1 MPEPQKP
8 KVFISYSH
16 DSDLHRDFVRGLS
29 DRLRKEG
36 LDCLID
42 QYINGFPPEGWQ
54 CWMENQIEAA
64 DFVLLVCTETYLR
77 RYRKQETDGG
87 RGVTFEGVVI
97 SQTLYDHYYHNTKFI
112 PVVPQQGKAEHVPIP
127 LKQYSTYRL
136 PEDYET
142 LYRLLSNQ
150 AKFVPPPVGEIRTP
164 SLLSRL
170 FGGKKPAPASAANT
184 AIAIY
189 DQRFPVTDNNAMVGR
204 EQMLAQLNQYWEQ
217 HSVRVVVLQAWGGV
231 GKTALVNLW
240 REHLRLA
247 ADTAYAPQRIY
258 CWSFQNQGSERAQ
271 TSSGQFF
278 SHALAWFGAEQQ
290 KFSSED
296 DKGVYL
302 AKQINTQRSLLV
314 LDGLEVFQPW
324 NSVQEL
330 KHQLNDMAL
339 FGLLK
344 TLAQINLGLCVIT
357 TRQALDKRL
366 LEHGGVVERQLSN
379 LPMQAAVQL
388 LQNAGIKGKAAQLE
402 PVVKKY
408 QRHAYSLVLLASYLK
423 TYAQGDIR
431 RLDTLPPLLD
441 DDSEAN
447 WQGRQIM
454 FAYADALNGKEEL
467 GLLYVVSVFEQA
479 VEHGLILELIRALKI
494 RYQSALNKLNL
505 TRLDEPQRWA
515 ACCGCLR
522 KQGLLLGNSDEWLD
536 LHPLVRDFFRR
547 EFAQRHGGIKKII
560 HLELYAYYKALP
572 EKEFP
577 DTLEEMQPLFSAVAH
592 GCAAGLHQQALDE
605 VFWPRISRQESYIVS
620 KLGAFSDTIATVV
633 HFFTTPWYIPA
644 AGLLDRD
651 KAVILSWAGFSLH
664 AVGRLREAL
673 KPMQRS
679 VEVRA
684 KQREW
689 RAASVNANNL
699 SELQL
704 TLGDI
709 EEARRSGQLSVD
721 YADRSGEMFWRM
733 GTRSTYAD
741 SMHQAGETQV
751 AIALFYEAEQFQ
763 QKYQP
768 EYPRLCSLPGFRYCD
783 LLLAQRETAAVLER
797 AEYALNVAITTEL
810 GLLSVALDQLSVGRV
825 HLQRLVGGSLAG
837 DSSQE
842 HRLQAGEWMEQAV
855 ASLRAAGDIS
865 RLPWGL
871 LSRAALHRHTHNFS
885 RTRQD
890 LQEVFDIADGS
901 GMRLHLTDYHLEMA
915 RLLVAES
922 LAPCPP
928 CGGRVGE
935 GGNSREAAD
944 PAYHIAEAER
954 LINETGYHRRDKELA
969 ELKT

>member
-1 MPEPQKP
+1 MTR
-8 KVFISYSH
+8 VFISYSH
-16 DSDLHRDFVRGLS
+16 DSDAHRDFVRGLS
-29 DRLRKEG
+29 DRLRTDG
-36 LDCLID
+36 LECLID

-77 RYRKQETDGG
+77 RYRKQETEGG

-97 SQTLYDHYYHNTKFI
+97 SQVLYDHYYHNTKFI
-112 PVVPQQGKAEHVPIP
+112 PVVPQQGKPEHVPIP

-142 LYRLLSNQ
+142 LYRLLTNQ
-150 AKFVPPPVGEIRTP
+150 AQFLPTPLGEIRPP
-164 SLLSRL
+164 SLLSRW
-170 FGGKKPAPASAANT
+170 FGGKKPAPTSAANT
-184 AIAIY
+184 AIAVY

-290 KFSSED
+290 KFSSEY

-302 AKQINTQRSLLV
+302 AKLINTQRSLLV

-330 KHQLNDMAL
+330 KHQLNDLAL
-339 FGLLK
+339 LGLLK
-344 TLAQINLGLCVIT
+344 TLAQVNLGLCVIT

-402 PVVKKY
+402 PVVKQY

-479 VEHGLILELIRALKI
+479 VERGLILELIRALKAGG
-494 RYQSALNKLNL
+494 YQTALNKLTL

-515 ACCGCLR
+515 ACCGRLC

-547 EFAQRHGGIKKII
+547 EFVQRHGGIKRII

-572 EKEFP
+572 EKELP

-592 GCAAGLHQQALDE
+592 GCAAGLHQQALHE
-605 VFWPRISRQESYIVS
+605 IYWPRIQRSGQVYICNN
-620 KLGAFSDTIATVV
+620 LGAFSDDLATVA
-633 HFFTTPWYIPA
+633 HFFTTPWHTPV
-644 AGLLDRD
+644 AGLQEMWQ
-651 KAVILSWAGFSLH
+651 AGVVQGWAGFSLR
-664 AVGRLREAL
+664 ALGRLREAL
-673 KPMQRS
+673 EPMQANIEMS
-679 VEVRA
+679 VQQENWIEAA
-684 KQREW
+684 KG
-689 RAASVNANNL
+689 ASNL

-704 TLGDI
+704 TLGDVAQAV
-709 EEARRSGQLSVD
+709 ESGARSSR
-721 YADRSGEMFWRM
+721 YADQSGDMFHRM
-733 GTRSTYAD
+733 SKRTTHAD
-741 SMHQAGETQV
+741 ALHQAGDTAV
-751 AIALFYEAEQFQ
+751 ALALFREAEQLQ
-763 QKYQP
+763 QEREP
-768 EYPRLCSLPGFRYCD
+768 EFPRLYSLQGFRYCD
-783 LLLAQRETAAVLER
+783 LLLTQGSTAEVLER
-797 AEYALNVAITTEL
+797 AEYDLDCWTNHFSN
-810 GLLSVALDQLSVGRV
+810 GSLLDFSLPKLTIGCA
-825 HLQRLVGGSLAG
+825 HLQQLLLPSTSGRGAGGEGL
-837 DSSQE
+837 
-842 HRLQAGEWMEQAV
+842 HWLEQAV
-855 ASLRAAGDIS
+855 AGLRASGYQQMMP
-865 RLPWGL
+865 LGL
-871 LSRAALHRHTHNFS
+871 LARAALHRHTRDFA
-885 RTRQD
+885 RARQD

-915 RLLVAES
+915 RLLVAEAKT
-922 LAPCPP
+922 LTPTPLP
-928 CGGRVGE
+928 EVE
-935 GGNSREAAD
+935 GLQEHISKAAK
-944 PAYHIAEAER
+944 
-954 LINETGYHRRDKELA
+954 LIEETGYHRRDPELA
-969 ELKT
+969 ALQGLAHDR

>member
-1 MPEPQKP
+1 M
-8 KVFISYSH
+8 
-16 DSDLHRDFVRGLS
+16 
-29 DRLRKEG
+29 
-36 LDCLID
+36 
-42 QYINGFPPEGWQ
+42 
-54 CWMENQIEAA
+54 
-64 DFVLLVCTETYLR
+64 
-77 RYRKQETDGG
+77 
-87 RGVTFEGVVI
+87 I
-97 SQTLYDHYYHNTKFI
+97 SQTLYDNYYLNDKFI
-112 PVVPQQGKAEHVPIP
+112 PVLPQQGKYEHVPIT
-127 LKQYSTYRL
+127 LKRYSTYRL

-142 LYRLLSNQ
+142 LYRLLTNQ
-150 AKFVPPPVGEIRTP
+150 AKFIPAPPGEIRQP
-164 SLLSRL
+164 SLLSRW
-170 FGGKKPAPASAANT
+170 FGSKKPAPVSAAHT
-184 AIAIY
+184 AIAVY

-278 SHALAWFGAEQQ
+278 SHALEWFGAKQQ
-290 KFSSED
+290 KFSSEY

-302 AKQINTQRSLLV
+302 AKLINTQRSLLV

-330 KHQLNDMAL
+330 KHQLNDLAL

-388 LQNAGIKGKAAQLE
+388 LQNAGIKGKAAQLK

-479 VEHGLILELIRALKI
+479 VERGLILELIRALKVGG
-494 RYQSALNKLNL
+494 YQTALSRLNL

-515 ACCGCLR
+515 ACCGRLR

-560 HLELYAYYKALP
+560 HLELYTYYKALP
-572 EKEFP
+572 EKELP

-592 GCAAGLHQQALDE
+592 GCAAGLHEQALEE
-605 VFWPRISRQESYIVS
+605 VYSPRILREGEHYLTK
-620 KLGAFSDTIATVV
+620 KLGAFSDDLATVA
-633 HFFTTPWYIPA
+633 HFFTTPWHTP
-644 AGLLDRD
+644 
-651 KAVILSWAGFSLH
+651 
-664 AVGRLREAL
+664 
-673 KPMQRS
+673 QR
-679 VEVRA
+679 V
-684 KQREW
+684 
-689 RAASVNANNL
+689 
-699 SELQL
+699 
-704 TLGDI
+704 
-709 EEARRSGQLSVD
+709 
-721 YADRSGEMFWRM
+721 
-733 GTRSTYAD
+733 
-741 SMHQAGETQV
+741 
-751 AIALFYEAEQFQ
+751 
-763 QKYQP
+763 
-768 EYPRLCSLPGFRYCD
+768 
-783 LLLAQRETAAVLER
+783 
-797 AEYALNVAITTEL
+797 
-810 GLLSVALDQLSVGRV
+810 
-825 HLQRLVGGSLAG
+825 
-837 DSSQE
+837 
-842 HRLQAGEWMEQAV
+842 
-855 ASLRAAGDIS
+855 
-865 RLPWGL
+865 
-871 LSRAALHRHTHNFS
+871 
-885 RTRQD
+885 
-890 LQEVFDIADGS
+890 
-901 GMRLHLTDYHLEMA
+901 
-915 RLLVAES
+915 
-922 LAPCPP
+922 
-928 CGGRVGE
+928 
-935 GGNSREAAD
+935 
-944 PAYHIAEAER
+944 
-954 LINETGYHRRDKELA
+954 
-969 ELKT
+969 